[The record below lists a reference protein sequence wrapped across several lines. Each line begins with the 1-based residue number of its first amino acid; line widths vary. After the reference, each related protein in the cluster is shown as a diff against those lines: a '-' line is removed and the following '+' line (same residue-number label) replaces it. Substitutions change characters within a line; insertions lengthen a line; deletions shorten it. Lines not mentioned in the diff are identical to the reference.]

1 MSMYLLRTVP
11 TSTDPNGFR
20 SILECTPEVLGSL
33 VASCAKEGSQASEDA
48 VLMLLTNG
56 AEQIG
61 QDGVRWQRVQK
72 PLNFVPCPKY
82 CDITGELLGS
92 VLYDGKTRS
101 GHWACM
107 SERGW
112 KREGCGR
119 LGAGYGQKYR
129 RNGEGHFYLSEGMIS
144 QPKLYGVAA

>member
-11 TSTDPNGFR
+11 TNTDPNGFS
-20 SILECTPEVLGSL
+20 SILECTPEVLGYL
-33 VASCAKEGSQASEDA
+33 VASCAKEGSKASEDA

-72 PLNFVPCPKY
+72 PLNFVPCPTK
-82 CDITGELLGS
+82 CDITGEPLGS
-92 VLYDGKTRS
+92 VMYDGKTRR
-101 GHWACM
+101 GPWACM

-112 KREGCGR
+112 EREGCGR
-119 LGAGYGQKYR
+119 VGPGFAQKYR
-129 RNGEGHFYLSEGMIS
+129 RNEEGQFYLSEGMS
-144 QPKLYGVAA
+144 SKPKPYRVAA